1 MFRSFPVILLEGALS
16 ALADTLQLGPYKD
29 IQFQDVLKTRLN
41 NEIIPHKTLYYKDSS
56 DVDDNYLDVEA
67 NFVDAQWTA
76 KPKIREHKEQT
87 NISRINNENDESA
100 IGRPAST
107 HDNSKEFLLESL
119 ETIDASL
126 ELEQDLI
133 DDDIVVTTPY
143 MEYDGTPMT
152 TEIDDTVTEAT
163 TQPITTEI
171 DYDVTVNVDE
181 EEMLSKYLQAEK
193 PYTKENILQTSY
205 KSMRSDQYICYLIS
219 RE

>member
-1 MFRSFPVILLEGALS
+1 MFLFVAVILLEGALS

-76 KPKIREHKEQT
+76 KPKVGEHKVQT
-87 NISRINNENDESA
+87 NISRINIQSNEPAHE
-100 IGRPAST
+100 RPASI
-107 HDNSKEFLLESL
+107 HGDSKEFLLETL

-126 ELEQDLI
+126 ELEPDLI
-133 DDDIVVTTPY
+133 DDDIEVTTPY
-143 MEYDGTPMT
+143 MKSDGTPMT

-171 DYDVTVNVDE
+171 DYDATVNLDE
-181 EEMLSKYLQAEK
+181 EEMLSKYWLAEK
-193 PYTKENILQTSY
+193 KHFTNQLQVNAV
-205 KSMRSDQYICYLIS
+205 
-219 RE
+219 

>member
-1 MFRSFPVILLEGALS
+1 MSV
-16 ALADTLQLGPYKD
+16 LANTLQIEPYSD

-41 NEIIPHKTLYYKDSS
+41 NEIIPHKTLYYKESS

-76 KPKIREHKEQT
+76 EPKVGEHKVQT
-87 NISRINNENDESA
+87 NISRINNQNDEPA
-100 IGRPAST
+100 YERPAPI
-107 HDNSKEFLLESL
+107 HGNSKEFLLETL

-133 DDDIVVTTPY
+133 DDDIEVTTPY
-143 MEYDGTPMT
+143 MKSDGTPMT

-181 EEMLSKYLQAEK
+181 EEMLSKYWLAEK
-193 PYTKENILQTSY
+193 PYTKENISQTSY

>member
-1 MFRSFPVILLEGALS
+1 MEGALS
-16 ALADTLQLGPYKD
+16 ALTDTLQLGPYKD

-41 NEIIPHKTLYYKDSS
+41 NEIIPRKPLYYKDSS

-76 KPKIREHKEQT
+76 KPKVGEHKVQT
-87 NISRINNENDESA
+87 NVSRIHNQNDGPAHE
-100 IGRPAST
+100 RPASI
-107 HDNSKEFLLESL
+107 HDNSKEFLLETL
-119 ETIDASL
+119 ETIDASF

-133 DDDIVVTTPY
+133 DDDIEVTTPY
-143 MEYDGTPMT
+143 MESDGTLMK

-181 EEMLSKYLQAEK
+181 EEMLSKY
-193 PYTKENILQTSY
+193 
-205 KSMRSDQYICYLIS
+205 
-219 RE
+219 